1 MAMPALPFV
10 TAFYAALIGLL
21 CVVLSLRVSLQRRS
35 KRVSLGDGGDAELGR
50 IARAFGN
57 FAEYAALVLILLA
70 LLEICGG
77 ARVLVH
83 ALGICFIVGRLA
95 HAFGLSGSTGANP
108 GRAAGA
114 ILTLLVILVTSVA
127 LLVIVSR
134 KIFV

>member
-50 IARAFGN
+50 VSRAFGN

-70 LLEICGG
+70 LLEICHGP
-77 ARVLVH
+77 RLLVH
-83 ALGICFIVGRLA
+83 ALGICFIVGRVA
-95 HAFGLSGSTGANP
+95 HAFGLSGTTGANP

-114 ILTLLVILVTSVA
+114 LLTLLVILVTSVA

>member
-35 KRVSLGDGGDAELGR
+35 KRVGIGDGGDAELGR

-57 FAEYAALVLILLA
+57 FAEYAALVLVLLA
-70 LLEICGG
+70 LLEICHGP
-77 ARVLVH
+77 RLLVH
-83 ALGICFIVGRLA
+83 VLGAAFVIGRVA
-95 HAFGLSGSTGANP
+95 HAFGLSGSANANP
-108 GRAAGA
+108 GRAIGSL
-114 ILTLLVILVTSVA
+114 LTLLIILVTSIA
-127 LLVIVSR
+127 LLVIVGR